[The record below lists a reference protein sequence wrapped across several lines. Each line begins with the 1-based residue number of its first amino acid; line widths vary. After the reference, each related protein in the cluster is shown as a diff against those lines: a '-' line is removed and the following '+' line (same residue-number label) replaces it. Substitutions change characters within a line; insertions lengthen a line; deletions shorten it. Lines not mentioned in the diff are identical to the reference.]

1 MSVPP
6 SPEIATGTPSGAATD
21 EAMLA
26 ATEIFG

>member
-6 SPEIATGTPSGAATD
+6 APDVTAGTSGAATD